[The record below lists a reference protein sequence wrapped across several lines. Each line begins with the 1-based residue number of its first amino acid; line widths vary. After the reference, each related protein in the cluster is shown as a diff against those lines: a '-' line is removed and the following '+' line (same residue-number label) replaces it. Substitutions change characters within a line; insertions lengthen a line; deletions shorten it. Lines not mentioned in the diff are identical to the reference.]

1 MRALA
6 VALVL
11 LAAWSVHAMEPP
23 EFIKCADWSVR
34 RVDGAL
40 EVSTTAIFYNP
51 NRRGRLKVRSID
63 LEVFAADRSLGTIDQ
78 LDRRIKVRPQQ
89 PFEIPLRITVRPDAS
104 RSEVVRGLYAALTGQ
119 SMVFHV
125 RGVVKVTALFVR
137 LKVRV
142 DESQEVRLR
151 DVVRG
156 Q

>member
-6 VALVL
+6 LVVVL
-11 LAAWSVHAMEPP
+11 MSAWSVQALEPP

-40 EVSTTAIFYNP
+40 QVSTTAIFYNS

-78 LDRRIKVRPQQ
+78 LERRIKIRPQQ

-104 RSEVVRGLYAALTGQ
+104 RSDIMRGLYAALTGQ

-137 LKVRV
+137 LKVAV
-142 DESQEVRLR
+142 DESHEVRLR
-151 DVVRG
+151 DVVPG